1 MTEEQKKRKC
11 IKCKQEKAETAFAY
25 TPSNFFPGHRSIIC
39 TQCLEKMVPQD
50 NLGEV
55 DRLCRYLDVPFDL
68 NKWTQLYKIHG
79 EHTLTAYFNLLLDD
93 HYEALNWSDE
103 NERWRLARKEDTIDE
118 EIQVLSE
125 AKLKRLKKEWSASY
139 DKNELLFLENFYNS
153 IVASQNV
160 STPILQHYARDLCEI
175 ELRIKKGLRNGMD
188 IKKDMDA
195 RDNIIKIAKFE
206 ASNAKSAADFESVGE
221 LMVYYGK
228 KGWHPKWHVEPSD
241 SIDFLMQNIQNYLK
255 RLVQNEGNFAEQ
267 VEDARERYNMTE
279 RLEEIENEAVE
290 FDENADIEYEGE
302 DELVSDLSGGG
313 GYIEGE

>member
-1 MTEEQKKRKC
+1 MIEEQKKRKC
-11 IKCKQEKAETAFAY
+11 IKCKQERPEILFVH
-25 TPSNFFPGHRSIIC
+25 TPSQFFPGHRSLIC
-39 TQCLEKMVPQD
+39 TPCLEKMTPQD

-55 DRLCRYLDVPFDL
+55 DRLCRYLDLPFDL
-68 NKWTQLYKIHG
+68 NKWTQLYKVHG

-93 HYEALNWSDE
+93 HYEALKWMDE
-103 NERWRLARKEDTIDE
+103 NERWRIAREEGTINE
-118 EIQVLSE
+118 EIEVLNE
-125 AKLKRLKKEWSASY
+125 AKLKRLKKEWSPTYSK
-139 DKNELLFLENFYNS
+139 DELLFLEDFYNN

-175 ELRIKKGLRNGMD
+175 ELRIKKGMRSGQD

-228 KGWHPKWHVEPSD
+228 KGWHPKWHNEPQD

-255 RLVQNEGNFAEQ
+255 RLVVNEGNFAEQ
-267 VEDARERYNMTE
+267 VEDRRERYNMTE

-290 FDENADIEYEGE
+290 FDEASDVEYEGE
-302 DELVSDLSGGG
+302 DELVGELTKGGDVDD
-313 GYIEGE
+313 

>member
-11 IKCKQEKAETAFAY
+11 IRCKQEKTETAFAY

-39 TQCLEKMVPQD
+39 TQCFEKMVPQD

-68 NKWTQLYKIHG
+68 NKWTQLYKVHG

-103 NERWRLARKEDTIDE
+103 NERWCLARKEDTIDQ
-118 EIQVLSE
+118 EIEVLND
-125 AKLKRLKKEWSASY
+125 AKLKRLKKEWSPTY
-139 DKNELLFLENFYNS
+139 DKNELLFLEDFYNS

-175 ELRIKKGLRNGMD
+175 ELRIKKGLRNGSD

-221 LMVYYGK
+221 LMIYYGK
-228 KGWHPKWHVEPSD
+228 KGWHPKWHQEPQD

-302 DELVSDLSGGG
+302 DELVGDLSGGG
-313 GYIEGE
+313 GYIDGE